1 MLQVQNE
8 TPFVPGLFI
17 LPDEQGVD
25 TVYLTVKATFQL
37 RAGVLQVAEAQPPL
51 VLGDTYWGEP
61 GASSLKYASEVHLL
75 KPGTDVVLVG
85 DAFSPGGRAVSTCLV
100 SMSVGALQRTL
111 QVFGERQW
119 KGGVMS
125 PRGSTPEPFVR
136 MPLRYERAFGGTH
149 VREGATG
156 EVLAEPRNP
165 VGRGFRGKRSA
176 SEMLNLPLPNVE
188 DPRAPIQGISDAPA
202 PVGVGYVAPS
212 WMPRKAMAGTY
223 DDAWRTRRAPYLPVD
238 FKPDYFRAASPG
250 LCAPGFL
257 VGGEPVE
264 LRNLSPSGVV
274 RLNLPRCELDVT
286 ARIAGRPQQAR
297 MRLETVLLEPGE
309 ERLSLLWRGAL
320 PCDKQVLKVEGARFR
335 VKSLDGVKGAA

>member
-17 LPDEQGVD
+17 LPDEAGVD
-25 TVYLTVKATFQL
+25 TVYLSVKATFHFG
-37 RAGVLQVAEAQPPL
+37 AGALQVAEVQPPL
-51 VLGDTYWGEP
+51 VLADTYWGES

-85 DAFSPGGRAVSTCLV
+85 DAFAPGGRAVTSCLV
-100 SMSVGALQRTL
+100 SLGVGALQRTL
-111 QVFGERQW
+111 QVFGARQW

-125 PRGSTPEPFVR
+125 PRISTPEPFVR
-136 MPLRYERAFGGTH
+136 MPLRYEHAFGGTH
-149 VREGATG
+149 VPEGGRG

-165 VGRGFRGKRSA
+165 VGRGFRGRRSA

-188 DPRAPIQGISDAPA
+188 DPRALVHSISDAPV
-202 PVGVGYVAPS
+202 PMGLGYVAPS
-212 WMPRKAMAGTY
+212 WMPRRALAGTY
-223 DDAWRTRRAPYLPVD
+223 DEAWKTGRAPYLPRD

-250 LCAPGFL
+250 LSAAGFL
-257 VGGEPVE
+257 EGGEPVE
-264 LRNLSPSGVV
+264 LRNVTPSGVV
-274 RLNLPRCELDVT
+274 SLRLPRCELDVT
-286 ARIAGRPQQAR
+286 ARIAGRSQQVR

-335 VKSLDGVKGAA
+335 VKSLAGVKGVA